1 MKLMIGKHRKADGQT
16 SSKDASQD
24 AVRKAG
30 VRLED
35 DALDCVGGGSGE
47 ISPSPSM
54 PVGQLD
60 HWCADIVPNGPCPY
74 NATPNSD
81 YCKGCPYRK

>member
-1 MKLMIGKHRKADGQT
+1 MKLIGNHRKAAEQAG
-16 SSKDASQD
+16 SRDASKET
-24 AVRKAG
+24 VRKSG

-60 HWCADIVPNGPCPY
+60 HWCTDIVPNGPCPY

-81 YCKGCPYRK
+81 YCKGCPNRK

>member
-1 MKLMIGKHRKADGQT
+1 MKLIGKHRKAAEQT
-16 SSKDASQD
+16 GSRDASKE

-35 DALDCVGGGSGE
+35 DALDRVGGGQGE
-47 ISPSPSM
+47 IKPSPSM

-60 HWCADIVPNGPCPY
+60 HWCTDIVPNGPCPY

-81 YCKGCPYRK
+81 YCKGCPNRK

>member
-1 MKLMIGKHRKADGQT
+1 MKLIGKHKKAAEQT
-16 SSKDASQD
+16 GSRDASKE

-35 DALDCVGGGSGE
+35 DALDRVGGGLGE
-47 ISPSPSM
+47 IGPSPSM

-60 HWCADIVPNGPCPY
+60 HWCTYIIPNGPCPY

-81 YCKGCPYRK
+81 YCKGCPNRK

>member
-1 MKLMIGKHRKADGQT
+1 MKLIGKHKKAAEQT
-16 SSKDASQD
+16 GSRNASKE

-35 DALDCVGGGSGE
+35 DALDRVGGGLGE
-47 ISPSPSM
+47 IGPSPSM

-60 HWCADIVPNGPCPY
+60 HWCTYIIPNGPCPY

-81 YCKGCPYRK
+81 YCKGCPNRK